1 MTQHNVGLFRDRLS
15 RPEAGV
21 VFPFTDESLTA
32 ILVGLEP
39 TYKDSVLSI
48 GGCGDQA
55 FAILEKAGGVVVCDI
70 NEAQLELVRKRKAAL
85 EEGDY
90 KTFFLPTST
99 GQSLSEEEYN
109 RLGYFGINGR
119 IVNIQRKLPNL
130 EIAGQRGIED
140 FAGERRFTGIYAS
153 NAISR
158 PYSKGS
164 LDEQLAQVVSALHGG
179 GLLYVSNG
187 DTLADLVPDV
197 SKLGLQLVQRLTGLA
212 RSAEKNPD
220 WKPSVYQKMR
230 PGNYLK

>member
-15 RPEAGV
+15 RPEAGI

-32 ILVGLEP
+32 IMVGLEP
-39 TYKDSVLSI
+39 TYKDYVLSI

-90 KTFFLPTST
+90 STFLFPAQT
-99 GQSLSEEEYN
+99 GHNLSDDSLD
-109 RLGYFGINGR
+109 RLGYFGTNGR
-119 IVNIQRKLPNL
+119 IAHIRRKLPNL
-130 EIAGQRGIED
+130 EIASQRGIED
-140 FAGERRFTGIYAS
+140 FAGERIFTGIYAS

-158 PYSKGS
+158 PYCKSS

-220 WKPSVYQKMR
+220 WKPRVYQKMQ